1 MSLIIGLS
9 IVIGI
14 LLGLLGGGGSILT
27 VPVLVY
33 LAGLSAKNAIVTS
46 LIVVCIT
53 CAIAVT
59 NYARRR
65 LVCWKTGIT
74 FGVAGMLGAFIGGR
88 LSAYIPDPILLVL
101 FASVMMIA
109 SIAMIRN
116 KGSNKTENNCGDNFC
131 PINLPVS
138 AILFDGILVG
148 LVTGL
153 IGVGGG
159 FLLVPA
165 LTLLAGLP
173 IQAAI
178 GTSLFIIVLQSMAA
192 LAGHANHM
200 DINPDLTALVTVC
213 AVSGS
218 FIGSSLAKVI
228 NSRYLKRGFGIFVF
242 FLGSFLLYQEMS
254 AELIEQ
260 IKQLIIEHKE
270 FIKGALT
277 IIITLMFY
285 RLWAWLH

>member
-9 IVIGI
+9 VVIGI

-33 LAGLSAKNAIVTS
+33 LADLSAKSAIITS

-53 CAIAVT
+53 SAIAVIS
-59 NYARRR
+59 YARRR

-88 LSAYIPDPILLVL
+88 LSAYIPGPILLVL
-101 FASVMMIA
+101 FASVMLLA
-109 SIAMIRN
+109 SVAMIRN
-116 KGSNKTENNCGDNFC
+116 KTDNKTENNCGDNFC
-131 PINLPVS
+131 PLNLPVS
-138 AILFDGILVG
+138 AILFDGVLVG

-173 IQAAI
+173 VQAAI

-218 FIGSSLAKVI
+218 FIGSSLSKVI
-228 NSRYLKRGFGIFVF
+228 NNHYLKRGFGIFVF
-242 FLGSFLLYQEMS
+242 SLGSFLLYQELS

-277 IIITLMFY
+277 IIVTLMFY